1 MQNMRRKFGTILGWV
16 NDDGFHFLGV
26 NYTIYVFGVQNELEV
41 NSYPQSY
48 ASY

>member
-1 MQNMRRKFGTILGWV
+1 MQYMKRKFRATLGWV
-16 NDDGFHFLGV
+16 NDDGFIFWGV
-26 NYTIYVFGVQNELEV
+26 NYTIYVFGVQKELEV